1 MRLNSKGQVTIP
13 ADLRHRLGFSVGD
26 EVEVIEDAGT
36 LTIVRADELTR
47 GQRAVRRV
55 RGVAGRGPRTDD
67 ILAMTRGE

>member
-26 EVEVIEDAGT
+26 EVEVIEDAGA
-36 LTIVRADELTR
+36 LTIVRADDLTG

-55 RGVAGRGPRTDD
+55 RGVAGRGLRTDD